1 MATHTREDVLSWRD
15 RDLIDNDG
23 DKIGKIDDIYLDRE
37 TDEPEWAVVT
47 TGLFGTKRTFVPLQ
61 QATPDADGIRVPFEK
76 ATVKDAPNID
86 PDGEL
91 SRDEEQTLYRHY
103 GLEYGESQS
112 GSGLPE
118 GGAGTTGGTDYDS
131 SRGDSFDD
139 RPPVGDDV
147 SGPETD
153 NAMTRSEE
161 ELSVGKTQRETGRAR
176 LRKYVVTDEVQQTVP
191 VQREEVRV
199 EREPVTEGNIDN
211 ATDGPAISEEEHE
224 VTLHAEE
231 PVVEKRAVPKERV
244 RLDKDVVQE
253 ERQVSE
259 TVSKE
264 QIDVDGADER
274 R

>member
-61 QATPDADGIRVPFEK
+61 EATPGADGIRVPFEK

-103 GLEYGESQS
+103 GREYADYDGPSGVLDRDRARGDVDTRGGER
-112 GSGLPE
+112 
-118 GGAGTTGGTDYDS
+118 GGPGTDT
-131 SRGDSFDD
+131 
-139 RPPVGDDV
+139 
-147 SGPETD
+147 SGPNTD
-153 NAMTRSEE
+153 EAMTRSEE
-161 ELSVGKTQRETGRAR
+161 ELSVGTTEREAGRVR
-176 LRKYVVTDEVQQTVP
+176 LKKYVVEDQVTETVP
-191 VQREEVRV
+191 VRREEVRV
-199 EREPVTEGNIDN
+199 EREPITDANVDD

-224 VTLHAEE
+224 VTLRSEE

-244 RLDKDVVQE
+244 RLEKDVETE
-253 ERQVSE
+253 ERQVSD
-259 TVSKE
+259 TVRSE
-264 QIDVDGADER
+264 RIDVDDNR
-274 R
+274 S